1 MKLKT
6 NILLFYAI
14 NFFLSCVFLIPIW
27 YFFFVNYLNF
37 WLGTA
42 ILINTI
48 SWLFTI
54 LFEVHSWA
62 WADRF
67 WRKKIYILWLISGII
82 GFSFY
87 LWATNVYLF
96 FISAFF
102 LWLCYALTS
111 WNLEALIH
119 DSLEQEGKLKEY
131 GKIQSN
137 QYISLFTW
145 KALSSL
151 LAWYLFFYNEFYPI
165 IATIICYLI
174 AIILVWF
181 INSPKQILSQETNDF
196 SHIKKG
202 LIYLLEQKKMLF
214 MIIFL
219 WFLFSWFGNIYWFTY
234 QPYLEKIGLH
244 IKDIGIIYFFISIF
258 SAFWSYIIKKIQE
271 KIAPFSLLT
280 IMFLWLIIVSI
291 LFSIFDNLLWLFPI
305 ALLSILF
312 GFIMILGN
320 IYLIELSP
328 KTHKSTILSI
338 FSFAWSIWYFLF
350 WSIAWYMV
358 EVFTLKKVYIVLPFL
373 ISFIFIIWV
382 LYYKKIDRKT

>member
-14 NFFLSCVFLIPIW
+14 NFFLSCIFLIPIW

-37 WLGTA
+37 WLGNA

-48 SWLFTI
+48 SWLFTT
-54 LFEVHSWA
+54 LFEVHSWW

-67 WRKKIYILWLISGII
+67 WRKKVYILWLLSGII

-87 LWATNVYLF
+87 LWAWELYLF

-102 LWLCYALTS
+102 IGFCYALTS

-119 DSLEQEGKLKEY
+119 DSLEEEWKLKEY

-151 LAWYLFFYNEFYPI
+151 FAWYLFFHNEMYPI
-165 IATIICYLI
+165 IATIICYII
-174 AIILVWF
+174 AIILIWF
-181 INSPKQILSQETNDF
+181 IDSPKQILSQETSDF

-202 LIYLLEQKKMLF
+202 LLYLIEKKKMLF
-214 MIIFL
+214 IIVFL
-219 WFLFSWFGNIYWFTY
+219 WFLLSWIGNIYWFTY
-234 QPYLEKIGLH
+234 QPYLEQIGLH
-244 IKDIGIIYFFISIF
+244 IKDIGIVYFFISIF
-258 SAFWSYIIKKIQE
+258 SAFWSYIIKKLQE
-271 KIAPFSLLT
+271 IFSPFLLLT
-280 IMFLWLIIVSI
+280 FMFFWIIIIS
-291 LFSIFDNLLWLFPI
+291 FMFRIFDNLLWLIPI
-305 ALLSILF
+305 ILLAIIS

-320 IYLIELSP
+320 TYLIELSP

-338 FSFAWSIWYFLF
+338 FSFASSIWYFLF
-350 WSIAWYMV
+350 WSISGYMV
-358 EVFTLKKVYIVLPFL
+358 ELFTLKIVYKFLPFL
-373 ISFIFIIWV
+373 ILFIWGIWL